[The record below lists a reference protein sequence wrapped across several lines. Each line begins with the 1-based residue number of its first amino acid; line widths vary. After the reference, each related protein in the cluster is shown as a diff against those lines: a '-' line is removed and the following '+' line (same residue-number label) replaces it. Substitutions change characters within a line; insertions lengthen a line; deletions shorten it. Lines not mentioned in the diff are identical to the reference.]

1 MNINSKTI
9 IVIVGPTASGKTKL
23 GIDIAKYFNTE
34 IISADSRQIYNGLKL
49 GTAQPT
55 NEEISQIKHH
65 LIDFVDVK
73 DYYSVAQY
81 EQDSLKILQ
90 NLFKKND
97 IVVIV
102 GGTGFYINALCNGID
117 DIPEINKE
125 INDLVDDLYQKEGL
139 QKCVDELLKLDSKSG
154 DFIELQNP
162 VRVIRALKVIKN
174 TGKPIYEYFN
184 KTKKKRDFNIIYVG
198 INLDRDYLYDRINKR
213 VDIMINDGLVD
224 EARNFIDFQH
234 YNSLNTIGYK
244 EIFNYL
250 NGKYSLKEAIDDIKL
265 NTRHYAKRQMTWFR
279 KNKDINWFE
288 NVDTDKILIFLRSV
302 LYF

>member
-1 MNINSKTI
+1 ML
-9 IVIVGPTASGKTKL
+9 L
-23 GIDIAKYFNTE
+23 G
-34 IISADSRQIYNGLKL
+34 NGL
-49 GTAQPT
+49 
-55 NEEISQIKHH
+55 
-65 LIDFVDVK
+65 
-73 DYYSVAQY
+73 
-81 EQDSLKILQ
+81 
-90 NLFKKND
+90 
-97 IVVIV
+97 
-102 GGTGFYINALCNGID
+102 D

-174 TGKPIYEYFN
+174 SGKPIYEYFN

-213 VDIMINDGLVD
+213 VDIMINEGLVD

-250 NGKYSLKEAIDDIKL
+250 NGKYSLNEAIDDIKL

-288 NVDTDKILIFLRSV
+288 NVDTDKIIIFLRSV
-302 LYF
+302 LYS

>member
-34 IISADSRQIYNGLKL
+34 IISADSRQIYKGLKL

-90 NLFKKND
+90 DLFKNKD
-97 IVVIV
+97 IIVVV

-213 VDIMINDGLVD
+213 VDIMIDEGLVD

-244 EIFNYL
+244 EIFNYF
-250 NGKYSLKEAIDDIKL
+250 NGKYSLKEAIEDIKL

>member
-90 NLFKKND
+90 DLFKNKD

-139 QKCVDELLKLDSKSG
+139 QKCIDELLKLDSKSG

-198 INLDRDYLYDRINKR
+198 IDLDRDYLYDRINKR
-213 VDIMINDGLVD
+213 VDIMINNGLVD

-244 EIFNYL
+244 EIFNYF
-250 NGKYSLKEAIDDIKL
+250 NGKYSLKEAIEDIKL

-288 NVDTDKILIFLRSV
+288 NVDTDKILTFINNK
-302 LYF
+302 YGI

>member
-34 IISADSRQIYNGLKL
+34 IISADSRQIYKGLKI

-65 LIDFVDVK
+65 LINFVDVK

-90 NLFKKND
+90 DLFKNND

-139 QKCVDELLKLDSKSG
+139 QRCVDELLKLDSKSG

-288 NVDTDKILIFLRSV
+288 NVDTDKILTFINNK
-302 LYF
+302 YGI

>member
-34 IISADSRQIYNGLKL
+34 IISADSRQIYKGLKL

-90 NLFKKND
+90 NLFKNND

-250 NGKYSLKEAIDDIKL
+250 NGKYSLKEAIEDIKL

-288 NVDTDKILIFLRSV
+288 NVDSDKIIIFLRSV
-302 LYF
+302 LYS

>member
-23 GIDIAKYFNTE
+23 GIDIAKYFKTE
-34 IISADSRQIYNGLKL
+34 IISADSRQIYNCLKL

-55 NEEISQIKHH
+55 NEEINQIKHH

-90 NLFKKND
+90 DLFKNND

-184 KTKKKRDFNIIYVG
+184 KTKK
-198 INLDRDYLYDRINKR
+198 
-213 VDIMINDGLVD
+213 
-224 EARNFIDFQH
+224 
-234 YNSLNTIGYK
+234 
-244 EIFNYL
+244 
-250 NGKYSLKEAIDDIKL
+250 
-265 NTRHYAKRQMTWFR
+265 
-279 KNKDINWFE
+279 
-288 NVDTDKILIFLRSV
+288 NVILI
-302 LYF
+302 

>member
-34 IISADSRQIYNGLKL
+34 IISADSRQIYKGLKL

-90 NLFKKND
+90 DLFKNKD
-97 IVVIV
+97 IVVVV

-213 VDIMINDGLVD
+213 VDVMINNGLVD

-265 NTRHYAKRQMTWFR
+265 NTRHYAKRQTTWFR

-288 NVDTDKILIFLRSV
+288 NVDSNKILTFINNK
-302 LYF
+302 YGI

>member
-34 IISADSRQIYNGLKL
+34 IISADSRQIYKDLKI

-55 NEEISQIKHH
+55 KDEISQIKHH

-90 NLFKKND
+90 NLFKNKD

-102 GGTGFYINALCNGID
+102 GGTGFYINALCNGLD

-154 DFIELQNP
+154 DFMELQNP

-198 INLDRDYLYDRINKR
+198 INLNRDYLYYRINKR
-213 VDIMINDGLVD
+213 VDIMIDEGLVD

-244 EIFNYL
+244 EIFNYF
-250 NGKYSLKEAIDDIKL
+250 NGKYSLDKAIEDIKL

-279 KNKDINWFE
+279 KNKDINWFD
-288 NVDTDKILIFLRSV
+288 NVDSDKIIQFLNNK
-302 LYF
+302 YEI

>member
-23 GIDIAKYFNTE
+23 GIDIAKYFKTE
-34 IISADSRQIYNGLKL
+34 IISADSRQIYKGLKL

-81 EQDSLKILQ
+81 EQDSLEILQ
-90 NLFKKND
+90 NLFKNND

-102 GGTGFYINALCNGID
+102 GGTGFYINALCNGLD

-125 INDLVDDLYQKEGL
+125 INDLVDNLYQKEGL

-174 TGKPIYEYFN
+174 SGKPIYEYFN

-213 VDIMINDGLVD
+213 VDIMINEGLVD

-244 EIFNYL
+244 EIFNYF

-288 NVDTDKILIFLRSV
+288 NVDTDKIIQFLTNK
-302 LYF
+302 YGI

>member
-1 MNINSKTI
+1 MNINGKII

-34 IISADSRQIYNGLKL
+34 IISADSRQIYKDLKI

-55 NEEISQIKHH
+55 KDEISQIKHH

-90 NLFKKND
+90 NLFKNKD

-102 GGTGFYINALCNGID
+102 GGTGFYINALCNGLD

-154 DFIELQNP
+154 DFMELQNP

-198 INLDRDYLYDRINKR
+198 INLNRDYLYYRINKR
-213 VDIMINDGLVD
+213 VDIMIDEGLVD

-244 EIFNYL
+244 EIFNYF
-250 NGKYSLKEAIDDIKL
+250 NGKYSLDKAIEDIKL

-279 KNKDINWFE
+279 KNKDINWFD
-288 NVDTDKILIFLRSV
+288 NVDSDKIIQFLNNK
-302 LYF
+302 YEI

>member
-23 GIDIAKYFNTE
+23 GIDIAKYFKTE
-34 IISADSRQIYNGLKL
+34 IISADSRQIYKSLKL

-90 NLFKKND
+90 NLFKNND

-125 INDLVDDLYQKEGL
+125 INDLVDNLYQKEGL

-198 INLDRDYLYDRINKR
+198 INLNRDYLYDRINKR
-213 VDIMINDGLVD
+213 VDIMINEGLVD

-250 NGKYSLKEAIDDIKL
+250 NGKYSLNEAIDDIKL

-288 NVDTDKILIFLRSV
+288 NVDSDKILIFLRSV

>member
-23 GIDIAKYFNTE
+23 GIAIAKYFNTE
-34 IISADSRQIYNGLKL
+34 IISADSRQIYKGLKL

-55 NEEISQIKHH
+55 NDEISQIKHH

-90 NLFKKND
+90 NLFKNND

-213 VDIMINDGLVD
+213 VDIMINEGLVD

-244 EIFNYL
+244 EIFNYF
-250 NGKYSLKEAIDDIKL
+250 NGKYSLKEAIEDIKL

-288 NVDTDKILIFLRSV
+288 NIDTDKIIQFLTNK
-302 LYF
+302 YGI

>member
-23 GIDIAKYFNTE
+23 GIDIAKYFKTE
-34 IISADSRQIYNGLKL
+34 IISADSRQIYKSLKL

-55 NEEISQIKHH
+55 NDEISQIKHH

-90 NLFKKND
+90 DLFKNND
-97 IVVIV
+97 IVVVV

-139 QKCVDELLKLDSKSG
+139 KKCVEELLKLDSKSG

-213 VDIMINDGLVD
+213 VDIMIDEGLVD

-288 NVDTDKILIFLRSV
+288 NVDTDKIIQFLRECNI
-302 LYF
+302 

>member
-81 EQDSLKILQ
+81 EQDSLKIIQ
-90 NLFKKND
+90 DLFKNKD
-97 IVVIV
+97 IVVVV

-125 INDLVDDLYQKEGL
+125 INDLVDDLYKKEGL

-213 VDIMINDGLVD
+213 VDIMINEGLVD

-250 NGKYSLKEAIDDIKL
+250 NGKYSLKEAIEDIKL

-288 NVDTDKILIFLRSV
+288 NVDSNKISTFINNK
-302 LYF
+302 YGI